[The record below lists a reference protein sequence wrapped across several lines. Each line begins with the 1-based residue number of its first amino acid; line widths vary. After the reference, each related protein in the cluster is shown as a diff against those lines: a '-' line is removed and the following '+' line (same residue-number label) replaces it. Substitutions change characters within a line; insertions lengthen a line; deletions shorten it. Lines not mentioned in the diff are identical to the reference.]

1 MISASLVAAPRT
13 APALP
18 IHRFAF
24 GLTQRAL
31 LLLLGGAL
39 LLVPA
44 FFVPRLVWAVIVWDL
59 SLLLMAVFDGWHLPR
74 PTAIALTRTWLTAPA
89 LGNATEVEVTVLQ
102 GGKQILF
109 CQILDDLPAAFLEP
123 PRWHLLTAYPGIA
136 EKLRY
141 RFTPCTRG
149 DHSAGKLYLRYR
161 SALGLVERWS
171 AADLTQTVRV
181 YPAIRPIEEQSFFL
195 ARTRQLELQLRKQRQ
210 RGQGREF
217 ESLRDYL
224 EGDDLRDVCWKASAR
239 RGVLVS
245 KQHQIERSQ
254 PVWLMIDAGRLLQAR
269 VGKYTKLDYATTT
282 ALAMSQLALV
292 SGDRVGL
299 LAYGRETQQVL
310 APARGRTHLRQ
321 MMESLALVKGE
332 LAEADHLRATVT
344 LNRLQPRRSLVLW
357 LTDLAETSMR
367 PEIVDGAAQ
376 LMRRHLVLLVAI
388 EQRDL
393 KQIAA
398 TRPKDAKQMF
408 EAAAA
413 QELVHWR
420 ELLLA
425 RLRERGALTLETY
438 PEDLAAAV
446 LNRYL
451 EIKEK
456 ALL

>member
-1 MISASLVAAPRT
+1 MLAAPKSSAAR
-13 APALP
+13 PAGRL
-18 IHRFAF
+18 AF
-24 GLTQRAL
+24 GLTRRAL
-31 LLLLGGAL
+31 LLFLAGTLLF
-39 LLVPA
+39 VPA
-44 FFVPRLVWAVIVWDL
+44 FFVRHFAWAVVAWDVTI
-59 SLLLMAVFDGWHLPR
+59 LLVALFDSRQLPR
-74 PTAIALTRTWLTAPA
+74 PEHIQLTRTWITVPA
-89 LGNATEVEVTVLQ
+89 LGNTTDVELSVLQ
-102 GGKQILF
+102 GGKQLLF
-109 CQILDDLPAAFLEP
+109 CRLLDNLPSAFLESP
-123 PRWHLLTAYPGIA
+123 DWQPLTAYPGIPA
-136 EKLRY
+136 KLHYSLAPRV
-141 RFTPCTRG
+141 RG
-149 DHSAGKLYLRYR
+149 DQATGNLYLRYR
-161 SALGLVERWS
+161 SSVGLMERW
-171 AADLTQTVRV
+171 AVAELPQTVRI
-181 YPAIRPIEEQSFFL
+181 YPAVRPIEEQSLFL
-195 ARTRQLELQLRKQRQ
+195 ARTRQVELQLRRQRQ
-210 RGQGREF
+210 RGHGREF

-239 RGVLVS
+239 RGTLVS

-269 VGKYTKLDYATTT
+269 VGNYTKLDYATTT

-299 LAYGRETQQVL
+299 LAYGRDTQQVL

-321 MMESLALVKGE
+321 MMESLALVHGE
-332 LAEADHLRATVT
+332 PSEADHLRATVT

-393 KQIAA
+393 KRIAA
-398 TRPKDAKQMF
+398 TRPEDPKQMF
-408 EAAAA
+408 ECAAA

-420 ELLLA
+420 EVLLA

-438 PEDLAAAV
+438 PEDMTASV

-456 ALL
+456 AML

>member
-1 MISASLVAAPRT
+1 MLAAPKSSAAR
-13 APALP
+13 PAGRL
-18 IHRFAF
+18 AF
-24 GLTQRAL
+24 GLTRRAL
-31 LLLLGGAL
+31 LLLLAGTL
-39 LLVPA
+39 LFVPA
-44 FFVPRLVWAVIVWDL
+44 FFVRHFAWAVVAWDVTI
-59 SLLLMAVFDGWHLPR
+59 LLVALFDSRQLPR
-74 PTAIALTRTWLTAPA
+74 PEHIQLTRTWITVPA
-89 LGNATEVEVTVLQ
+89 LGNTTDVELSVLQ
-102 GGKQILF
+102 GGKQLLF
-109 CQILDDLPAAFLEP
+109 CRLLDNLPSAFLESP
-123 PRWHLLTAYPGIA
+123 DWQPLTAYPGIPA
-136 EKLRY
+136 KLRY
-141 RFTPCTRG
+141 SLAPRVRG
-149 DHSAGKLYLRYR
+149 DQATGNLYLRYR
-161 SALGLVERWS
+161 SSVGLMERW
-171 AADLTQTVRV
+171 AVAELPQTVRI
-181 YPAIRPIEEQSFFL
+181 YPAVRPIEEQSLFL
-195 ARTRQLELQLRKQRQ
+195 ARTRQVELQLRRQRQ
-210 RGQGREF
+210 RGHGREF

-239 RGVLVS
+239 RGTLVS

-269 VGKYTKLDYATTT
+269 VGNYTKLDYATTT

-299 LAYGRETQQVL
+299 LAYGRDTQQVL

-321 MMESLALVKGE
+321 MMESLALVHGE
-332 LAEADHLRATVT
+332 PSEADHLRATVT

-393 KQIAA
+393 KRIAA
-398 TRPKDAKQMF
+398 TRPENPKQMF
-408 EAAAA
+408 ECAAA

-420 ELLLA
+420 EVLLA

-438 PEDLAAAV
+438 PEDMTASV

-456 ALL
+456 AML

>member
-1 MISASLVAAPRT
+1 MMAAPKSSAAR
-13 APALP
+13 PAGRL
-18 IHRFAF
+18 AF
-24 GLTQRAL
+24 GLTRRAL
-31 LLLLGGAL
+31 LLLLAGTL
-39 LLVPA
+39 LFVPA
-44 FFVPRLVWAVIVWDL
+44 FFVSHFAWAVAAWDVTI
-59 SLLLMAVFDGWHLPR
+59 LLVALFDSRQLPR
-74 PTAIALTRTWLTAPA
+74 PEHIQLTRTWITVPA
-89 LGNATEVEVTVLQ
+89 LGNTTEVELSVLQ
-102 GGKQILF
+102 GGKQLLF
-109 CQILDDLPAAFLEP
+109 CRLLDNLPAAFLESP
-123 PRWHLLTAYPGIA
+123 DWQPLTAYPGIPA
-136 EKLRY
+136 KLRY
-141 RFTPCTRG
+141 SLAPRVRG
-149 DHSAGKLYLRYR
+149 DHATGNLYLRYR
-161 SALGLVERWS
+161 SAVGLIERW
-171 AADLTQTVRV
+171 AVADLPQTVRI
-181 YPAIRPIEEQSFFL
+181 YPAVRPIEEQSLFL
-195 ARTRQLELQLRKQRQ
+195 GRTRQVELQLRRQRQ
-210 RGQGREF
+210 RGHGREF

-239 RGVLVS
+239 RGTLVS

-269 VGKYTKLDYATTT
+269 VGNYTKLDYATTT

-299 LAYGRETQQVL
+299 LAYGRDTQQVL

-321 MMESLALVKGE
+321 MMESLALVHGE
-332 LAEADHLRATVT
+332 PSEADHLRATVT

-393 KQIAA
+393 KRIAA
-398 TRPKDAKQMF
+398 TRPENPKQMF
-408 EAAAA
+408 ECAAA

-420 ELLLA
+420 EVLLA

-438 PEDLAAAV
+438 PEDMTASV

>member
-1 MISASLVAAPRT
+1 LVA
-13 APALP
+13 L
-18 IHRFAF
+18 
-24 GLTQRAL
+24 
-31 LLLLGGAL
+31 
-39 LLVPA
+39 
-44 FFVPRLVWAVIVWDL
+44 
-59 SLLLMAVFDGWHLPR
+59 FDSRQLPR
-74 PTAIALTRTWLTAPA
+74 PEHIQLTRTWITVPA
-89 LGNATEVEVTVLQ
+89 LGNTTEVELSVLQ
-102 GGKQILF
+102 GGKQLLF
-109 CQILDDLPAAFLEP
+109 CRLLDNLPAAFLESP
-123 PRWHLLTAYPGIA
+123 DWQPLTAYPGIPA
-136 EKLRY
+136 KLRY
-141 RFTPCTRG
+141 SLAPRVRG
-149 DHSAGKLYLRYR
+149 DHATGNLYLRYR
-161 SALGLVERWS
+161 SAAGLIERW
-171 AADLTQTVRV
+171 AVADLPQTVRI
-181 YPAIRPIEEQSFFL
+181 YPAVRPIEEQSLFL
-195 ARTRQLELQLRKQRQ
+195 ARTRQVELQLRRQRQ
-210 RGQGREF
+210 RGHGREF

-239 RGVLVS
+239 RGTLVS

-269 VGKYTKLDYATTT
+269 VGNYTKLDYATTT

-299 LAYGRETQQVL
+299 LAYGRDTQQVL

-321 MMESLALVKGE
+321 MMESLALVHGE
-332 LAEADHLRATVT
+332 PSEADHLRATVT

-393 KQIAA
+393 KRIAA
-398 TRPKDAKQMF
+398 TRPEDPKQMF
-408 EAAAA
+408 ECAAV

-420 ELLLA
+420 EVLLA

-438 PEDLAAAV
+438 PEDMTASV

>member
-1 MISASLVAAPRT
+1 VISATTVAEGRT
-13 APALP
+13 AAASRSG
-18 IHRFAF
+18 RFAF
-24 GLTQRAL
+24 GLTRRAL
-31 LLLLGGAL
+31 LLLLAGTL
-39 LLVPA
+39 WLVPA
-44 FFVPRLVWAVIVWDL
+44 FFIRRFAWGLAAWDATV
-59 SLLLMAVFDGWHLPR
+59 LLLAMFDGLQLPEPR
-74 PTAIALTRTWLTAPA
+74 QIQLTRSWISAPA
-89 LGNATEVEVTVLQ
+89 LGNSTVVELGVLQ
-102 GGKQILF
+102 NGDQILS
-109 CQILDDLPAAFLEP
+109 CRLLDDLPPAFLEDP
-123 PRWHLLTAYPGIA
+123 QWLPLTAYPNVPA
-136 EKLRY
+136 KLRY
-141 RFTPCTRG
+141 TFMPRVRG
-149 DHSAGKLYLRYR
+149 DHSAGKAHLRYR
-161 SALGLVERWS
+161 GGIGLVERW
-171 AADLTQTVRV
+171 AASDLTQTVRI
-181 YPAIRPIEEQSFFL
+181 YPAIRPVEEQSLFL
-195 ARTRQLELQLRKQRQ
+195 ARTRQVELQLRKQRQ

-239 RGVLVS
+239 RGSLVS

-254 PVWLMIDAGRLLQAR
+254 PVWLMLDAGRLLQAR
-269 VGKYTKLDYATTT
+269 VGDYTKLDYATTT

-299 LAYGRETQQVL
+299 LAYGRDTQQVL

-321 MMESLALVKGE
+321 MMESLALVHGE
-332 LAEADHLRATVT
+332 PSEADHLRATVT

-367 PEIVDGAAQ
+367 PEIIDGAAQ

-393 KQIAA
+393 KRIAGM
-398 TRPKDAKQMF
+398 RPRNASQMF
-408 EAAAA
+408 ECAAA
-413 QELVHWR
+413 QELVRWR

-425 RLRERGALTLETY
+425 QLRERGALTLETC
-438 PEDLAAAV
+438 PEALTASV

>member
-1 MISASLVAAPRT
+1 MMAAPKSSAAR
-13 APALP
+13 PAGRL
-18 IHRFAF
+18 AF
-24 GLTQRAL
+24 GLTRRAL
-31 LLLLGGAL
+31 LLLLAGTL
-39 LLVPA
+39 LFVPA
-44 FFVPRLVWAVIVWDL
+44 FFVSHFAWAVAAWDVTI
-59 SLLLMAVFDGWHLPR
+59 LLVALFDSRQLPR
-74 PTAIALTRTWLTAPA
+74 PEHIQLTRTWITVPA
-89 LGNATEVEVTVLQ
+89 LGNTTEVELSVLQ
-102 GGKQILF
+102 GGKQLLF
-109 CQILDDLPAAFLEP
+109 CRLLDNLPAAFLESP
-123 PRWHLLTAYPGIA
+123 DWQPLAAYPGIPA
-136 EKLRY
+136 KLRY
-141 RFTPCTRG
+141 SLAPRVRG
-149 DHSAGKLYLRYR
+149 DHATGNLSLRYR
-161 SALGLVERWS
+161 SAVGLIERW
-171 AADLTQTVRV
+171 AVADLPQTVRI
-181 YPAIRPIEEQSFFL
+181 YPAVRPIEEQSLFL
-195 ARTRQLELQLRKQRQ
+195 ARTRQVELQLRRQRQ
-210 RGQGREF
+210 RGHGREF

-239 RGVLVS
+239 RGTLVS

-269 VGKYTKLDYATTT
+269 VGNYTKLDYATTT

-299 LAYGRETQQVL
+299 LAYGRDTQQVL

-321 MMESLALVKGE
+321 MMESLALVHGE
-332 LAEADHLRATVT
+332 PSEADHLRATVT

-393 KQIAA
+393 KRIAA
-398 TRPKDAKQMF
+398 TRPEDPKQMF
-408 EAAAA
+408 ECAAV

-420 ELLLA
+420 EVLLA

-438 PEDLAAAV
+438 PEDMTASV

>member
-1 MISASLVAAPRT
+1 MVAAPKSSAAR
-13 APALP
+13 PAGRL
-18 IHRFAF
+18 AF
-24 GLTQRAL
+24 GLTRRAL
-31 LLLLGGAL
+31 LLLLAGTL
-39 LLVPA
+39 LFVPA
-44 FFVPRLVWAVIVWDL
+44 FFVRHFAWAVVAWDVTI
-59 SLLLMAVFDGWHLPR
+59 LLVALFDSRQLPR
-74 PTAIALTRTWLTAPA
+74 PEHIQLTRTWITVPA
-89 LGNATEVEVTVLQ
+89 LGNTTDVELSVLQ
-102 GGKQILF
+102 GGKQLLF
-109 CQILDDLPAAFLEP
+109 CRLLDNLPAAFLESP
-123 PRWHLLTAYPGIA
+123 DWQPLTAYPGIPA
-136 EKLRY
+136 KLRY
-141 RFTPCTRG
+141 SLAPRVRG
-149 DHSAGKLYLRYR
+149 DQATGNLYLRYR
-161 SALGLVERWS
+161 SAAGLIERW
-171 AADLTQTVRV
+171 AVADLPQTVRI
-181 YPAIRPIEEQSFFL
+181 YPAVRPIEEQSLFL
-195 ARTRQLELQLRKQRQ
+195 ARTRQVELQLRRQRQ
-210 RGQGREF
+210 RGHGREF

-239 RGVLVS
+239 RGTLVS

-269 VGKYTKLDYATTT
+269 VGNYTKLDYATTT

-299 LAYGRETQQVL
+299 LAYGRDTQQVL

-321 MMESLALVKGE
+321 MMESLALVHGE
-332 LAEADHLRATVT
+332 PSEADHLRATVT

-393 KQIAA
+393 KRIAA
-398 TRPKDAKQMF
+398 TRPQDAKQMF
-408 EAAAA
+408 ECAAA

-420 ELLLA
+420 EVLLA

-438 PEDLAAAV
+438 PEDMTASV

-456 ALL
+456 SLL

>member
-1 MISASLVAAPRT
+1 MISASLVADPRSST
-13 APALP
+13 ATPTGRL
-18 IHRFAF
+18 AF
-24 GLTQRAL
+24 GLTRRAL
-31 LLLLGGAL
+31 LLVLAGVLLI
-39 LLVPA
+39 VPA
-44 FFVPRLVWAVIVWDL
+44 FFFRRFIWGVVAWDL
-59 SLLLMAVFDGWHLPR
+59 TVLVAVLCDGWRLPK
-74 PTAIALTRTWLTAPA
+74 PKLIQLTRTWITVPS
-89 LGNATEVEVTVLQ
+89 LGNATEVELSILER
-102 GGKQILF
+102 GKQILF
-109 CQILDDLPAAFLEP
+109 CRLMDDLPAAFFDSP
-123 PRWHLLTAYPGIA
+123 NWQTITAYPGIA
-136 EKLRY
+136 ATVRY
-141 RFTPCTRG
+141 CFAPRIRG
-149 DHSAGKLYLRYR
+149 DHATGKTYLRYR
-161 SALGLVERWS
+161 SVAGLVERWA
-171 AADLTQTVRV
+171 AADLTQTVRI
-181 YPAIRPIEEQSFFL
+181 YPAIRPIEEQSLFL

-239 RGVLVS
+239 RGVLIS

-269 VGKYTKLDYATTT
+269 VGEYTKLDYATTT
-282 ALAMSQLALV
+282 ALAMGQLALV

-299 LAYGRETQQVL
+299 LAYGRDTQQVL

-321 MMESLALVKGE
+321 MMESLALVHGE
-332 LAEADHLRATVT
+332 PSEADHLRATVT
-344 LNRLQPRRSLVLW
+344 LNRLQPRRSLILW

-393 KQIAA
+393 KRIAA
-398 TRPKDAKQMF
+398 TRPEDPKHMF
-408 EAAAA
+408 ECAAA

-420 ELLLA
+420 EVLLA

-438 PEDLAAAV
+438 PEDMTASV

>member
-1 MISASLVAAPRT
+1 MVADPKSSAAV
-13 APALP
+13 PAGRL
-18 IHRFAF
+18 AF

-31 LLLLGGAL
+31 WLLVAGILLV
-39 LLVPA
+39 VPA
-44 FFVPRLVWAVIVWDL
+44 FFLSRFVWAVAAWDVTV
-59 SLLLMAVFDGWHLPR
+59 LLVALFDAWQLPKAKQ
-74 PTAIALTRTWLTAPA
+74 TQLTRTWITAPA
-89 LGNATEVEVTVLQ
+89 LGNATEVELCVLQ
-102 GGKQILF
+102 VGKQLLF
-109 CQILDDLPAAFLEP
+109 CRVMDDLPAAFLETP
-123 PRWHLLTAYPGIA
+123 EWRTLTAYPGVPA
-136 EKLRY
+136 KLRY
-141 RFTPCTRG
+141 TFVPRVRG
-149 DHSAGKLYLRYR
+149 DHTTGNLYLRYR
-161 SALGLVERWS
+161 SAIGLVERWTV
-171 AADLTQTVRV
+171 ADLSQTVRI
-181 YPAIRPIEEQSFFL
+181 YPAVRPIEEQSLFL
-195 ARTRQLELQLRKQRQ
+195 ARTRQVELQLRKQRQ
-210 RGQGREF
+210 RGHGREF
-217 ESLRDYL
+217 ESLRDYR

-269 VGKYTKLDYATTT
+269 VGNYTKLDYATTT

-299 LAYGRETQQVL
+299 LAYGRDTQQVL

-321 MMESLALVKGE
+321 MMESLALVHGE
-332 LAEADHLRATVT
+332 PSEADHLRATVT

-393 KQIAA
+393 KRIAA
-398 TRPKDAKQMF
+398 SRPEDSKQMF
-408 EAAAA
+408 ARAAA

-420 ELLLA
+420 EVLLA

-438 PEDLAAAV
+438 PEDMTASV

-456 ALL
+456 SLL

>member
-1 MISASLVAAPRT
+1 MVAEPKSSAAE
-13 APALP
+13 PAGRL
-18 IHRFAF
+18 AF
-24 GLTQRAL
+24 GLTPRAL
-31 LLLLGGAL
+31 WLLLAGIL
-39 LLVPA
+39 LVVPA
-44 FFVPRLVWAVIVWDL
+44 FFFSRFVWAVVAWDVTV
-59 SLLLMAVFDGWHLPR
+59 LLVALLDAWQLPK
-74 PTAIALTRTWLTAPA
+74 PKHTQLTRTWITAAA
-89 LGNATEVEVTVLQ
+89 LGNATEVELSVLQ
-102 GGKQILF
+102 GGKRLLF
-109 CQILDDLPAAFLEP
+109 CRLMDNLPDAFLETP
-123 PRWHLLTAYPGIA
+123 EWRPLTAYPGFPA
-136 EKLRY
+136 KLRY
-141 RFTPCTRG
+141 AFVPRVRG
-149 DHSAGKLYLRYR
+149 DHATGNLYLRYR
-161 SALGLVERWS
+161 SAIGLVERW
-171 AADLTQTVRV
+171 AVADLSQTVRI
-181 YPAIRPIEEQSFFL
+181 YPAVRPIEEQSLFL
-195 ARTRQLELQLRKQRQ
+195 ARSRQVELQLRKQRQ
-210 RGQGREF
+210 RGHGREF
-217 ESLRDYL
+217 ESLRDYR

-239 RGVLVS
+239 RGMLVS

-269 VGKYTKLDYATTT
+269 VGNYTKLDYATTT

-299 LAYGRETQQVL
+299 LAYGRDTQQVL

-321 MMESLALVKGE
+321 MMESLALVHGE
-332 LAEADHLRATVT
+332 PSEADHLRATVT

-393 KQIAA
+393 KRIAA
-398 TRPKDAKQMF
+398 TRPESPAQMF
-408 EAAAA
+408 ACAAA

-420 ELLLA
+420 EVLLA

-438 PEDLAAAV
+438 PEDMTASV

-456 ALL
+456 SLL

>member
-1 MISASLVAAPRT
+1 MISSSLVAAPRT
-13 APALP
+13 SFAVPSGRLP
-18 IHRFAF
+18 F
-24 GLTQRAL
+24 GLTGRAL
-31 LLLLGGAL
+31 LLLLTGIL
-39 LLVPA
+39 LLAPA
-44 FFVPRLVWAVIVWDL
+44 FFVRQWIWGVAAWDL
-59 SLLLMAVFDGWHLPR
+59 TLLLVAIYDGWELPKPKR
-74 PTAIALTRTWLTAPA
+74 MQLTRAWLTVPA
-89 LGNATEVEVTVLQ
+89 LGNATEVELTVVQ

-109 CQILDDLPAAFLEP
+109 CRLLDNLPAAFVEP
-123 PRWHLLTAYPGIA
+123 PEWRALIAYPGIPA
-136 EKLRY
+136 MLRY
-141 RFTPCTRG
+141 SFTPRSRG
-149 DHSAGKLYLRYR
+149 DHATGKLYLRYR
-161 SALGLVERWS
+161 GAIGLVERW
-171 AADLTQTVRV
+171 ACADLDQTVRI
-181 YPAIRPIEEQSFFL
+181 YPAIRPIEEQSLFL
-195 ARTRQLELQLRKQRQ
+195 ARTRQAELQLRKQRQ
-210 RGQGREF
+210 RGHGREF

-239 RGVLVS
+239 RGSLVS
-245 KQHQIERSQ
+245 KQHQTERSQ
-254 PVWLMIDAGRLLQAR
+254 PVWLLIDAGRLLQAR
-269 VGKYTKLDYATTT
+269 VGEYTKLDYATTT

-321 MMESLALVKGE
+321 MMESLALVHGE
-332 LAEADHLRATVT
+332 FSEADHLRATVT

-393 KQIAA
+393 KRIAA
-398 TRPKDAKQMF
+398 TRPEDATQMF
-408 EAAAA
+408 ACAAA

-420 ELLLA
+420 EVLLA

>member
-1 MISASLVAAPRT
+1 MVAAPKSSAAR
-13 APALP
+13 PAGRL
-18 IHRFAF
+18 AF
-24 GLTQRAL
+24 GLTRRAL
-31 LLLLGGAL
+31 LLLLAGAL
-39 LLVPA
+39 LFVPA
-44 FFVPRLVWAVIVWDL
+44 FFVSHFAWAVAAWDVT
-59 SLLLMAVFDGWHLPR
+59 LLLVAFFDGWQLPR
-74 PTAIALTRTWLTAPA
+74 PGHIQLTRAWITAPA
-89 LGNATEVEVTVLQ
+89 LGNTTEIELSVLQ
-102 GGKQILF
+102 GGKQLLF
-109 CQILDDLPAAFLEP
+109 CRLLDNLPAAFLESP
-123 PRWHLLTAYPGIA
+123 DWQPLTAYPGIPA
-136 EKLRY
+136 KLRY
-141 RFTPCTRG
+141 TLSPRARG
-149 DHSAGKLYLRYR
+149 DHATGNLYLRYR
-161 SALGLVERWS
+161 SGVGLIERW
-171 AADLTQTVRV
+171 AVADLPQTVRI
-181 YPAIRPIEEQSFFL
+181 YPAVRPLEEQSLFL
-195 ARTRQLELQLRKQRQ
+195 ARTRQVELQLRKQRQ
-210 RGQGREF
+210 RGHGREF

-239 RGVLVS
+239 RGALVS

-269 VGKYTKLDYATTT
+269 VGNYTKLDYATTT

-299 LAYGRETQQVL
+299 LAYGRDTQQVL
-310 APARGRTHLRQ
+310 APARGRTHLRL
-321 MMESLALVKGE
+321 MMESLALVHSE
-332 LAEADHLRATVT
+332 PSEADHLRATVT

-393 KQIAA
+393 KRIAA
-398 TRPKDAKQMF
+398 TRPENPKQMF
-408 EAAAA
+408 ECAAA

-420 ELLLA
+420 EVLLA
-425 RLRERGALTLETY
+425 RLRQRGALTLETY
-438 PEDLAAAV
+438 PEDMTASV